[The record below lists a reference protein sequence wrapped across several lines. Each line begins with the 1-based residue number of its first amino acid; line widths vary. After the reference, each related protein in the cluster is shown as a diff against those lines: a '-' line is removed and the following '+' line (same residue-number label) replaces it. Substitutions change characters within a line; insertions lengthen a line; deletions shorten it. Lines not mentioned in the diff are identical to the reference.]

1 MLFTGPSRVREVP
14 RRLGRV
20 RRTRPE
26 PLSRAL
32 LPALAALAP
41 CASAMRGSRPACAP
55 CTARRASSPAFTYRQ
70 GPDSYPP
77 PSLES
82 SSSESSSVASGCAL
96 SLSLAIAALSS
107 AGFYSAKEHIA
118 AHDVGPDAGRDT
130 PDRVRGRFI
139 LHCRRSGGAGR
150 GFFPR
155 RS

>member
-1 MLFTGPSRVREVP
+1 MSMIIPMSPSSPTSYPNASKSMCAWPLPMGPS
-14 RRLGRV
+14 
-20 RRTRPE
+20 
-26 PLSRAL
+26 
-32 LPALAALAP
+32 
-41 CASAMRGSRPACAP
+41 
-55 CTARRASSPAFTYRQ
+55 

-139 LHCRRSGGAGR
+139 LHCNPCVPARAMYVAASDADGATNPEAPPPC
-150 GFFPR
+150 PR
-155 RS
+155 N